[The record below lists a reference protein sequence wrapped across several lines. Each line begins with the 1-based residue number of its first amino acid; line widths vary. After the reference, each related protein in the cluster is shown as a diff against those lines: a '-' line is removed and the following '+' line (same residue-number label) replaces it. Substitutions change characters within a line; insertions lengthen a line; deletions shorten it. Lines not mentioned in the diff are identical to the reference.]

1 MASEI
6 LWRKLSDNEKKEIE
20 KRAKNIMINFS
31 KALEK
36 IPGIKETFVEREK
49 FDREEKGGVSCDNDF
64 RKLMLKNAP
73 SHDKDFIIAEKGK
86 WI

>member
-6 LWRKLSDNEKKEIE
+6 LWRKLSEDERREIE
-20 KRAKNIMINFS
+20 KRAKDIMINFS

-49 FDREEKGGVSCDNDF
+49 FDRDQKGGVSCDNDF
-64 RKLMLKNAP
+64 RKLMLENAP
-73 SHDKDFIIAEKGK
+73 NHDKDFIIAERGK
-86 WI
+86 WL